1 LSVIPVAALQAE
13 LARRQGQLGSL
24 IKEHDDV
31 SRRLDAVRAEIEALG
46 GTVNG
51 TASRGLRGGP
61 RRGRSASGARRRR
74 KYPRNA
80 TNLGEALAAA
90 LKGKQMSVTEAA
102 EAVQKAGYKSTSRNF
117 RVIVNQHLL
126 KSPFKRVGRGVYTV
140 K

>member
-1 LSVIPVAALQAE
+1 MISVVALQAE

-24 IKEHDDV
+24 IKEHADV
-31 SRRLDAVRAEIEALG
+31 SSRLDAVRAEIEALG

-51 TASRGLRGGP
+51 TASRGRRGGT
-61 RRGRSASGARRRR
+61 RRGRSASGARGRR
-74 KYPRNA
+74 PQNA
-80 TNLGEALAAA
+80 ASLADS
-90 LKGKQMSVTEAA
+90 LVKVLQGKEMSVPDVV
-102 EAVQKAGYKSTSRNF
+102 EAVQKAGYRSSSKNF